1 MRKRTK
7 AGNPGVAIA
16 YCRVSTDL
24 ARQEL
29 GAEAQHDAIRR
40 WAAKEGVTIARWFDE
55 EVSGGAELA
64 RRPIL
69 LQAMAAVA
77 AEGAGLLVVHRLDRF
92 SRDPLTAA
100 LAEAE
105 LRRHGASL
113 ACADGGGGG
122 TDPTAELIRG
132 VLLAVGRFE
141 RAMIRARIRSALAV
155 KRSRGELTGRAPFGF
170 RRGPDGKALEEH
182 PAEQAALTRVRELR
196 AEGRTLEAVIAQAAS
211 EGHLSRTGR
220 PFTLAAVHKLVSGID
235 GVRSSQNLS
244 DSRCAD
250 IPPTHSVST

>member
-1 MRKRTK
+1 MDKRATS
-7 AGNPGVAIA
+7 GNPAIGIT

-24 ARQEL
+24 TRQEL

-40 WAAKEGVTIARWFDE
+40 WAVKEGVTVARWFDE

-64 RRPIL
+64 RRPVL

-113 ACADGGGGG
+113 ACVDGGGGGGGGGGG

-155 KRSRGELTGRAPFGF
+155 KRSRGELTGRPAFGS
-170 RRGPDGKALEEH
+170 RRGADGKTLEEH
-182 PAEQAALTRVRELR
+182 PGEQATLRRVRELR
-196 AEGRTLEAVIAQAAS
+196 AAGLTLEAVIVTAAS
-211 EGHLSRTGR
+211 EGHLGRTGR
-220 PFTLAAVHKLVSGID
+220 PFTFAAIHKMVTAHAED
-235 GVRSSQNLS
+235 GR
-244 DSRCAD
+244 R
-250 IPPTHSVST
+250 